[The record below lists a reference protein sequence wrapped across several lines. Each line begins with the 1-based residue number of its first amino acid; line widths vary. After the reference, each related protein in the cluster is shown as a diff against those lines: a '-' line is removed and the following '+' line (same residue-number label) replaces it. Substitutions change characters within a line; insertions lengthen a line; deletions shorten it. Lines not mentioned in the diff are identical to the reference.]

1 MKINKIHFL
10 FFLIIMAFCLAIYFA
25 IFFPII
31 NMYPAYYDL
40 AIDIQN
46 NNYTNLFIP
55 FGYAAIISIINDVEI
70 SVRVFQ
76 FLSLIFVWLITL
88 YVCVDVNS
96 VNKIKNLKI
105 YNLNFIWIFFW
116 FTFLFFNP
124 YFHLNTIRIIDTS
137 LTTFFIAALYALI
150 IIKFKFSK
158 ILLIIGGILLGLLI
172 AIRPNSIILILFFLI
187 FFNKNFILKQQT
199 LIMFTSTFLTYAFF
213 SKFITG
219 EFLFWPNNGP
229 YNLFAGNN
237 LYAFEYLKIEH
248 NAENSLQK
256 ANEWCGI
263 KIENPHLVS
272 GVEYFNCTLNYI
284 QNDFLGFVKTT
295 IFKFYNLLFRPN
307 FKLAFETYKVIFQIL
322 LVIPAYIWWLSFFLN
337 SSFRKE
343 FSVKWA
349 ALFIIIYSSVFI
361 GTNTD
366 PRMALPIDF
375 IYIMSAISFLTKG
388 QSNKIAQNL
397 N

>member
-1 MKINKIHFL
+1 
-10 FFLIIMAFCLAIYFA
+10 MAFCLAIYFA

-172 AIRPNSIILILFFLI
+172 AIRPNSIILIIFFLI
-187 FFNKNFILKQQT
+187 FFNKNYISKYQTIILFSSSLLVYVLFSN
-199 LIMFTSTFLTYAFF
+199 LITD
-213 SKFITG
+213 
-219 EFLFWPNNGP
+219 EFLFWAKNGP
-229 YNLFAGNN
+229 YNLFIGNN
-237 LYAFEYLKIEH
+237 PYTFEAIKLEY
-248 NAENSLQK
+248 NAEYSLIK
-256 ANEWCGI
+256 ANEWCEI
-263 KIENPHLVS
+263 KIKDPRLVS
-272 GVEYFNCTLNYI
+272 GAEYLNCTLDYI
-284 QNDFLGFVKTT
+284 QNDFFGFVKTT
-295 IFKFYNLLFRPN
+295 TFKAYNLLFRPN
-307 FKLAFETYKVIFQIL
+307 LRLAFDTYKVVFQIL
-322 LVIPAYIWWLSFFLN
+322 IVMPAYIWWLSFLFN
-337 SSFRKE
+337 SSFRKD

-349 ALFIIIYSSVFI
+349 ALLTIIYCSVFI
-361 GTNTD
+361 GTNSD
-366 PRMALPIDF
+366 PRMGLPMDI
-375 IYIMSAISFLTKG
+375 IYIMSAINYFTKT
-388 QSNKIAQNL
+388 SKTL
-397 N
+397 